1 MQYKKVLEYTKDLN
15 VLYVEDDDSLR
26 EDTEEILEDYFAN
39 LDLAVHGLDA
49 LEKYNSYYKNHGV
62 YYDLIITD
70 INMPFMDGQTLIKEI
85 NEINDEQ
92 AIIVVSAHSESSKLI
107 NLIQNGITNFLLK
120 PINPT
125 QLINILYK
133 TCKNIVS
140 DKMVIKYQKELE
152 EINKNLNERVLELSN
167 EIILT
172 QRLSV
177 ETIGN
182 LIESYDD
189 DTGSHVKRIENF
201 TALILDKLPE
211 AREYTPD
218 YKKLVAFSSLL
229 HDIGKLVIPKDILQ
243 KNGKLDN
250 EEFEIIKSHSKVGGE
265 ILLKVNEDFKKVF
278 NKDSYFKIASDIAYY
293 HHEKWD
299 GSGYPKGLKGEEIP
313 LCARVVSLV
322 DVYDALRSKRPYK
335 EGFTH
340 QKAMDII
347 KSERGKAFSPE
358 IVDLFLELNE
368 KFDEVFLAISDQEV
382 VEVL

>member
-1 MQYKKVLEYTKDLN
+1 MEYKKVLEFTRELS

-26 EDTEEILEDYFAN
+26 EDTQEILEDYFDR

-49 LEKYNSYYKNHGV
+49 LEKYNSYYEDHGV

-70 INMPFMDGQTLIKEI
+70 INMPFMDGETLIKELSQI
-85 NEINDEQ
+85 NSDQ

-107 NLIQNGITNFLLK
+107 SLIQNGITNFLLK

-140 DKMVIKYQKELE
+140 HKMVLKYQKELE
-152 EINKNLNERVLELSN
+152 DINKNLNARVELLAN
-167 EIILT
+167 EIIMT

-201 TALILDKLPE
+201 TALILDKLPQTKE
-211 AREYTPD
+211 LTSD
-218 YKKLVAFSSLL
+218 YKKLIAFSSLL

-243 KNGKLDN
+243 KKGKLDH

-265 ILLKVNEDFKKVF
+265 ILLKVNDDFREVF
-278 NKDSYFKIASDIAYY
+278 KKDSYFKIASDIAYY

-313 LCARVVSLV
+313 LSARIVSLV

-335 EGFTH
+335 EGFSH
-340 QKAMDII
+340 QKALEII
-347 KSERGKAFSPE
+347 QSERGKAFSPE
-358 IVDLFLELNE
+358 IVDIFLDIHEE
-368 KFDEVFLAISDQEV
+368 FDRVFSSITDKDI
-382 VEVL
+382 VEV